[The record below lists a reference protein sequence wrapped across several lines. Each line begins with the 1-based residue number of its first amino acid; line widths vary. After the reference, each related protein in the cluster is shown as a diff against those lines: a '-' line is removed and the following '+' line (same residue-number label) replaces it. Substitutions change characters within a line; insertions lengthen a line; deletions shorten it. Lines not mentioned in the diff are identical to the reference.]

1 MGQIY
6 SIMGHLCR
14 KDYIAAV
21 KLDVTKM
28 MYTCK
33 DCDASISI
41 PDDVA
46 EGEIIGCGDC
56 GLDYIVKNDNGC
68 ITIQELAI
76 EGEDWG
82 E

>member
-1 MGQIY
+1 M
-6 SIMGHLCR
+6 SS
-14 KDYIAAV
+14 
-21 KLDVTKM
+21 KM

-33 DCDASISI
+33 DCDAVISV
-41 PDDVA
+41 PDDIE
-46 EGEIIGCGDC
+46 EGEIIGCSDC
-56 GLDYIVKNDNGC
+56 GLDYIIKNENGS